1 MHLKK
6 PAKSDA
12 NIPTASMADIAFLL
26 IIFFMV
32 TTVHDVDRTNVNLPL
47 ALIRESADQGSAV
60 VVMWQDPQQ
69 TYGELS
75 YKFSN
80 GEDMSRE
87 VGSLRDIYLE
97 VSNITYV
104 DAMAQFVIKADGD
117 MPFEKIDELL
127 DTLREAGAQRLLL
140 LTQQGAG

>member
-1 MHLKK
+1 MRLKR
-6 PAKSDA
+6 PASSDA

-32 TTVHDVDRTNVNLPL
+32 TTVHDVDRSNVNLPL
-47 ALIRESADQGSAV
+47 ALIREKADQGSPV
-60 VVMWQDPQQ
+60 VVMWQDPNQ
-69 TYGELS
+69 TYGELT

-80 GEDMSRE
+80 GTDMSHE
-87 VGSLRDIYLE
+87 VAGLRDIYLE
-97 VSNITYV
+97 VSQITYV
-104 DAMAQFVIKADGD
+104 DSTAQFVVKSDGD

-140 LTQQGAG
+140 LTQQGKG

>member
-1 MHLKK
+1 MRLKK
-6 PAKSDA
+6 PQRGDA
-12 NIPTASMADIAFLL
+12 AIPTASMADIAFLL

-47 ALIRESADQGSAV
+47 AMIREKADQGSPV

-69 TYGELS
+69 TYGELT

-80 GEDMSRE
+80 GTDMSHP
-87 VGSLRDIYLE
+87 VGGLRDIYLE
-97 VSNITYV
+97 VSQVTYV
-104 DAMAQFVIKADGD
+104 DAAAQFVVKCDGD
-117 MPFEKIDELL
+117 TPFEKVDELL

-140 LTQQGAG
+140 LTQQGQG